1 MADARRSI
9 QKSTGYWITR
19 LARSM
24 ERDFERRLEPLGITR
39 GAYAVLS
46 AIHHEKK
53 SKPAEIAAFL
63 GVDGAAVTRHL
74 DRVEKHGLIER
85 KPSVTDRRSTDIKLT
100 KVGRQ
105 VIRRG
110 RVSSRA
116 TNEKFISGLTAV
128 EVDRFQSVIRTMLA
142 RSDIPVT
149 DI

>member
-1 MADARRSI
+1 M
-9 QKSTGYWITR
+9 
-19 LARSM
+19 
-24 ERDFERRLEPLGITR
+24 EPLGITR